1 MSTKENIIQPGK
13 LETRTK
19 IITTKISMKRSRI
32 PRKYRIETLSIT
44 SSSFSLFNTNHIC
57 AICLNEISF
66 SDRHFLHCGHCFHC
80 SCINTW
86 LGDNHSCPYC
96 KQEANGTCSTSATN
110 SSNPNLLGLEIDG
123 MIFSPDD
130 ILNPPVPGDIMDDIV
145 LILLIGLCFAI
156 SIMKLMVIK
165 SSL

>member
-86 LGDNHSCPYC
+86 LGDNHSCPYASRRPMEHVAPV
-96 KQEANGTCSTSATN
+96 QQTVQI
-110 SSNPNLLGLEIDG
+110 PIYWGL
-123 MIFSPDD
+123 
-130 ILNPPVPGDIMDDIV
+130 
-145 LILLIGLCFAI
+145 
-156 SIMKLMVIK
+156 KLME
-165 SSL
+165 